1 MENMENMQF
10 ILFFQ
15 LLMIQGT
22 EVRGKWEMKSYSAT
36 T

>member
-1 MENMENMQF
+1 MENMQF

-15 LLMIQGT
+15 LVMIQGN
-22 EVRGKWEMKSYSAT
+22 EVRGKQVMKSYSAT